1 MAGAEQV
8 PAWRVGELR
17 RLGSVRNSAE
27 VGEDRNGHVE
37 AGFADEGR
45 EKAGSSKTSDAFV
58 SGLKSW
64 PVLAEEALH
73 GLPGEVV
80 KAVEPHT
87 EADSVALLV
96 SLLASFGNALGQGA
110 YYKVG
115 PTLHHLKLFVAL
127 VGETSKARKG
137 TSWDP
142 IEELLCEADLAW
154 AEERVVSGLSSGEGV
169 IHAVRD
175 PFYGKNKRGEEV
187 RLDEGEPD
195 KRLMVIE
202 GELAGPLKMMGR
214 DGNTLSVVLR
224 EAWDGDRLRTLT
236 KNSPTKATGAHVSLV
251 GHVTK
256 EELLRHLNETEQANG
271 FANRFLWLMVK
282 RSKEL
287 PFGGD
292 WHKVEKRSLVERLRS
307 AIEFGKSAG
316 EISWGES
323 ARAAWQE
330 VYSPLSEGKPGLF
343 GAVVG
348 RAEAQVVRLASLYAV
363 MDESHTVELD
373 HLNAALALWDYAE
386 ESARYIFGDATG
398 DPVADHIA
406 EALRAAGERG
416 MSRTEVRDLFKR
428 HKSVDQI
435 NRALTFLLSM
445 GRVLRTSEDTGGRP
459 TERWFL
465 K

>member
-80 KAVEPHT
+80 KAVVPHT

-110 YYKVG
+110 YFKVG

-142 IEELLCEADLAW
+142 VRELFYEVDPAW
-154 AEERVVSGLSSGEGV
+154 VQDRVVSGLSSGEGV

-175 PFYGKNKRGEEV
+175 PLYRNRQGEEAV
-187 RLDEGEPD
+187 VDEGEPD
-195 KRLMVIE
+195 KRLMVLE
-202 GELAGPLKMMGR
+202 SELAGPLKVMSR
-214 DGNTLSVVLR
+214 EGNTLSVVLR
-224 EAWDGDRLRTLT
+224 EAWDGDQLRTLT
-236 KNSPTKATGAHVSLV
+236 KNSPTKATGAHVSV
-251 GHVTK
+251 IGHVTK

-271 FANRFLWLMVK
+271 FANRYCWILVK

-292 WHKVEKRSLVERLRS
+292 WHKLDKTPLIERLRS

-330 VYSPLSEGKPGLF
+330 VYGPLSEGKPGLF

-348 RAEAQVVRLASLYAV
+348 RAEAQVVRLATLYAV
-363 MDESHTVELD
+363 MDESHTIELD

-398 DPVADHIA
+398 DPVADQIA
-406 EALRAAGERG
+406 EALRATGQEG
-416 MSRTEVRDLFKR
+416 LTRTETRDLFKR
-428 HKSVDQI
+428 HKSADRI
-435 NRALTFLLSM
+435 DRALNLLLKT
-445 GRVLRTSEDTGGRP
+445 GRARRTLE
-459 TERWFL
+459 
-465 K
+465 